1 MINNYNAIANIYAKH
16 ENVGTAYLAYKY
28 LCALLAK
35 YAQGSSTLDFGCGTG
50 SSTRFLNDIG
60 LDVCGVDIN
69 DAMLTEARS
78 HNDNIIYKKINAGKI
93 PYENNTFDIV
103 FSAFVLLEVDSKERM
118 LNILNEIYRVLN
130 NGGIFIAVTGSTE
143 MYSNPWLSLDCDFE
157 QNKNLKSGDIAKVHL
172 REIDLSVYDYY
183 WTHQDYEDVI
193 NETQFTL
200 LEHLFPLG
208 NKSDPYPWV
217 TEETKSPYVIYV
229 LKKKI

>member
-1 MINNYNAIANIYAKH
+1 MIY
-16 ENVGTAYLAYKY
+16 
-28 LCALLAK
+28 
-35 YAQGSSTLDFGCGTG
+35 
-50 SSTRFLNDIG
+50 
-60 LDVCGVDIN
+60 
-69 DAMLTEARS
+69 
-78 HNDNIIYKKINAGKI
+78 
-93 PYENNTFDIV
+93 
-103 FSAFVLLEVDSKERM
+103 
-118 LNILNEIYRVLN
+118 ILYEIYRVLN